1 MTDEEIM
8 RAALM
13 EIAFEVDE
21 DLAPAMAKAA
31 FWKAMCDE
39 QRGIAQDALDAI
51 AKRS

>member
-1 MTDEEIM
+1 MSDEEIM

-13 EIAFEVDE
+13 EIAFEIEE
-21 DLAPAMAKAA
+21 DLVPAMGKVE
-31 FWKAMCDE
+31 FWRAMCDE

>member
-1 MTDEEIM
+1 MSDEEIM
-8 RAALM
+8 REALM

-21 DLAPAMAKAA
+21 DIAPAMGKAE
-31 FWKAMCDE
+31 FWRAMFDD